1 MKDLLTAQTG
11 IDPKLIIKSPNN
23 VRLEIPTE
31 EEIEAKAEDLKQN
44 GLIQSINLVMRGNK
58 IECLCGWTRVLAWK
72 QAYPDKE
79 IPMDKINWVSAD
91 LSDVEQMRISL
102 SENLE
107 RKNLTELEIAK
118 VVFNCHKKLKKTH
131 AELGK
136 FFNKSESWISRKI
149 SYYLKYLGT
158 QKKQSYKTQK
168 NKQYKKKLAEL
179 EINNT
184 DEDKNV
190 VLEND
195 NKLAPGQVSNI
206 LENTEKIILL
216 NAKDEELLD
225 RIDDEKVRNE
235 FRKKRL
241 PDADGEPF
249 WSRDLLEERINHHLE
264 NEIIDKC
271 KKRTDEPID
280 FNSSITN
287 AILNNLKMLDND
299 LDDLLSNN
307 DMRVLINYTSFK
319 EIMPVLKYVMNSEKT
334 FNYFSNLM
342 GSLKRDIIRELER
355 NLNKTDESKEY

>member
-23 VRLEIPTE
+23 VRLEIPTK
-31 EEIEAKAEDLKQN
+31 EEIATLAEDLKQN
-44 GLIQSINLVMRGNK
+44 GMIQPITLVMRGNQ
-58 IECLCGWTRVLAWK
+58 IECVCGWTRLLAWK
-72 QAYPDKE
+72 QAYPGKE
-79 IPMDKINWVSAD
+79 LPNDKINWISAD

-149 SYYLKYLGT
+149 NYYIKYLGT
-158 QKKQSYKTQK
+158 QKKQSYKAQK

-179 EINNT
+179 ESNNT
-184 DEDKNV
+184 DEEETV

-206 LENTEKIILL
+206 LENTDKIILL

-225 RIDDEKVRNE
+225 RIEDEKIKNE
-235 FRKKRL
+235 FRQKRI
-241 PDADGEPF
+241 PRADGEPI
-249 WSRDLLEERINHHLE
+249 WSRDILEQRIDEHLE

-280 FNSSITN
+280 FNSSIYN
-287 AILNNLKMLDND
+287 SILNNIKMLERDI
-299 LDDLLSNN
+299 DDLLKNN
-307 DMRVLINYTSFK
+307 DMRLLINYTSFK
-319 EIMPVLKYVMNSEKT
+319 EILPVLKYVMDSEKT
-334 FNYFSNLM
+334 FRYFSNLM

-355 NLNKTDESKEY
+355 NLNQTDEFKN